1 MNERMTDEQVE
12 QEIEN
17 LRKSPYVKL
26 AKKAEYIRNQRRQ
39 RMYMLRY
46 YDKKGRAMAEVG
58 ITMEMLDM
66 LAYIQEQK
74 EKTGALSPPNL
85 RTTNICTARGV
96 WTKMK
101 NHQICTKGS
110 YYVCKTTEKS
120 NGSAWHERQ
129 EAFRCNGNRQF
140 QYQSISRRKEHPER
154 WRDAGDRRCTRF
166 SS

>member
-46 YDKKGRAMAEVG
+46 YDKKGRSMAEAG

-74 EKTGALSPPNL
+74 EKTGALRTIQTEEPP
-85 RTTNICTARGV
+85 TFTP
-96 WTKMK
+96 
-101 NHQICTKGS
+101 
-110 YYVCKTTEKS
+110 
-120 NGSAWHERQ
+120 Q
-129 EAFRCNGNRQF
+129 EVYGL
-140 QYQSISRRKEHPER
+140 K
-154 WRDAGDRRCTRF
+154 
-166 SS
+166 